1 MFKISF
7 YVPETALETVKNAM
21 FKAGAGRFDDYE
33 NCAWQTIG
41 MGQFRPIKNAN
52 PTIGRLNKL
61 ETVKEYKVEMIC
73 RSDHLNSVI
82 DAMKLAHPYEQVA
95 YAVIKMENQ

>member
-1 MFKISF
+1 MFQISF

-52 PTIGRLNKL
+52 PTIGCLNKF

-73 RSDHLNSVI
+73 SSDHLNSVI
-82 DAMKLAHPYEQVA
+82 DAMKLAHPYEQIA

>member
-1 MFKISF
+1 MFQISF
-7 YVPETALETVKNAM
+7 YVPETKLELVKNAM
-21 FKAGAGRFDDYE
+21 FEAGAGRFNDYE

-41 MGQFRPIKNAN
+41 MGQFKPIKNAN
-52 PTIGRLNKL
+52 PAIGCLDKL

-73 RSDHLNSVI
+73 ASNHLSSVI
-82 DAMKLAHPYEQVA
+82 SAMKSAHPYEQVA